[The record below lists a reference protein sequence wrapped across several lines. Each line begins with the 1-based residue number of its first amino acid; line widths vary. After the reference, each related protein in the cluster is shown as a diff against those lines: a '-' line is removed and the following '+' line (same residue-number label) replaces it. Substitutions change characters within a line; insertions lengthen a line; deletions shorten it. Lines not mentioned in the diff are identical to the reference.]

1 VNFHGS
7 KFSCFIF
14 SIFVFLIHKIFRFDR
29 RTKLNHLVVS
39 NNVFIL
45 HLNEKTLHRRCLDE
59 TPKDSKTLAFQGLFS
74 IYFTININKSFL
86 FLNRSSNSGYN

>member
-1 VNFHGS
+1 MEVNFHV
-7 KFSCFIF
+7 FFF

-45 HLNEKTLHRRCLDE
+45 HLNDKTIQRRCLDDIA
-59 TPKDSKTLAFQGLFS
+59 KDSKGSSAFQGLIS
-74 IYFTININKSFL
+74 IYL
-86 FLNRSSNSGYN
+86 